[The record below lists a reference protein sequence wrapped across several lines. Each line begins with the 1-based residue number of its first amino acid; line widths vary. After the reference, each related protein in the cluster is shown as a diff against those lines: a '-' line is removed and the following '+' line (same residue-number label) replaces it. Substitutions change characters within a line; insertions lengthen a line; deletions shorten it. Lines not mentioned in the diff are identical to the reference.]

1 MSRKTHEAMSEL
13 FDADEV
19 ESVLR
24 ATFYA
29 AERGAGATRPIPQ
42 DRPAP
47 PKKARPKP
55 KKAEHYEVIC
65 ISMYNEDLAR
75 LDAKVA
81 ELKRAGHRKMNRSAL
96 IRFALDQVDVDKLP
110 RSY

>member
-1 MSRKTHEAMSEL
+1 MTRKTNEAMSEL

-29 AERGAGATRPIPQ
+29 PERHDGATSPIRK

-55 KKAEHYEVIC
+55 KRAEHYEVIC
-65 ISMYNEDLAR
+65 ISMYKEDLER

-81 ELKRAGHRKMNRSAL
+81 ELKRAGHRKMSRSAL
-96 IRFALDQVDVDKLP
+96 IRFALDTVDVAALP

>member
-1 MSRKTHEAMSEL
+1 MTQKTNEAIDAL
-13 FDADEV
+13 FDTDEV
-19 ESVLR
+19 ERVLR
-24 ATFYA
+24 TTFYA
-29 AERGAGATRPIPQ
+29 KE
-42 DRPAP
+42 RPAP

-65 ISMYNEDLAR
+65 ISMYTEDLAR

-81 ELKRAGHRKMNRSAL
+81 ELKRTGHRKMSRSAL
-96 IRFALDQVDVDKLP
+96 IRFALDQVDVEELP

>member
-1 MSRKTHEAMSEL
+1 MTRKTHEAMSEL

-24 ATFYA
+24 ATFY
-29 AERGAGATRPIPQ
+29 TK

-65 ISMYNEDLAR
+65 ISMYKEDLER

-81 ELKRAGHRKMNRSAL
+81 ELKRAGHRKMSRSAL
-96 IRFALDQVDVDKLP
+96 IRFALDTMDLEDLP